1 MTGLEFSNVYDL
13 KVDKAYSGF
22 LSPAKKNRLFKEA
35 LVLAIETKYKDLQSQ
50 KTYDEITNLIKT
62 NQVKVPV
69 LNQVSIATSTSLI
82 PDYQHLLSI
91 KARFVSAI
99 EDLLITGATNATPV
113 VITVDNF
120 NSMRTGDQI
129 VISGVVGNFNANGT
143 FYINRVN
150 RKKFELYYDVAMT
163 IPVAGSGTYLQGGTI
178 EAVTYNYCKPLYSDT
193 KISVLGKATVDAPKF
208 EITQNLI
215 KVYPLE
221 NSCSEISI
229 DYINRPAIFITSTDN
244 SIDLELSYPLKF
256 LYYIADVAAQLFS
269 ESVKDQELFQTTNFE
284 LNTNK

>member
-22 LSPAKKNRLFKEA
+22 LSPVKKNRLFKEA

-50 KTYDEITNLIKT
+50 KTYDEISNLIKT

-69 LNQVSIATSTSLI
+69 SNQVSVITSTSLI
-82 PDYQHLLSI
+82 PDYQHLLAI
-91 KARFVSAI
+91 KARFVSPI
-99 EDLLITGATNATPV
+99 EDVSITGATNASPV
-113 VITVDNF
+113 VITVNNF
-120 NSMRTGDQI
+120 NSIRTGDQV

-143 FYINRVN
+143 FYLNRIN
-150 RKKFELYYDVAMT
+150 RKKFELYYDAEMLL
-163 IPVAGSGTYLQGGTI
+163 PVSGSGVYLQGGNI
-178 EAVTYNYCKPLYSDT
+178 DSITYNYCKPLYSDT
-193 KISVLGKATVDAPKF
+193 KISVLGQASVDAPKF

-215 KVYPLE
+215 KIYPIDKT
-221 NSCSEISI
+221 CSQVTI
-229 DYINRPAIFITSTDN
+229 DYINQPPVFITSTDN
-244 SIDLELSYPLKF
+244 VIDLELTYPVKF

-269 ESVKDQELFQTTNFE
+269 ESVKDQELFQTSNFE